1 MAASIRNFERNNP
14 DIIPRHPRYL
24 EQGEW
29 VPEVEPR
36 PRFTRYLDNGQTVYI
51 PAPKKMVKE
60 FWLKDLAQT
69 KKRKFQ
75 PDEQQPKRMSDYIL
89 KNHQNLS
96 KINDENPKKR
106 RQIIPT
112 NMISPANTNLD
123 LADRNFLKQYGLKE
137 TSIEP
142 VVNEQNK
149 QFKTNNTI
157 SPVIDL
163 EVSILFRIFITKYY
177 SIAAQ
182 YEKFRE
188 TTIKIPN
195 IYKYFSGGTE
205 KGQINPRRNETGF
218 SLSRTSRK
226 GKRMPTKSSRTL

>member
-1 MAASIRNFERNNP
+1 MKNDGRRQLTPKDLAASIRNFERNNFGNNP

-75 PDEQQPKRMSDYIL
+75 PDDQQPKRMADYIL

-112 NMISPANTNLD
+112 NMISPVNTNLD

-163 EVSILFRIFITKYY
+163 EVSILFRIFI
-177 SIAAQ
+177 A
-182 YEKFRE
+182 
-188 TTIKIPN
+188 
-195 IYKYFSGGTE
+195 
-205 KGQINPRRNETGF
+205 
-218 SLSRTSRK
+218 
-226 GKRMPTKSSRTL
+226 

>member
-1 MAASIRNFERNNP
+1 M
-14 DIIPRHPRYL
+14 
-24 EQGEW
+24 
-29 VPEVEPR
+29 
-36 PRFTRYLDNGQTVYI
+36 
-51 PAPKKMVKE
+51 
-60 FWLKDLAQT
+60 
-69 KKRKFQ
+69 
-75 PDEQQPKRMSDYIL
+75 
-89 KNHQNLS
+89 S

-112 NMISPANTNLD
+112 NMISPVNTNLD